1 MFRNKIFSQSLYG
14 VLDQGFSSLLLFGV
28 NLYLARLSLFNEIG
42 ILALVISSIGIA
54 HVLQQAI
61 LERPMLIKKNI
72 LARNIVLSR
81 FLIVLLILVTN
92 ALYLYISS
100 SSFGLN
106 ILFLIP
112 WISLGLTQLSFNL
125 LRIYFYSIEEE
136 FKAFYMSLSSLII
149 IFFIIFLIHISDI
162 FRLSYIILIISLIK
176 SLIILYFLR
185 NIRTPELR
193 ELSVDT
199 SKKQY
204 FFLIII
210 SSSMF
215 IKQKLPILFLS
226 TYAFSI
232 VGIYEII
239 RTVTEILL
247 MPFRPLSQTL
257 LTYFSTNLKTKNRL
271 NIIFAFGGIG
281 FLLTSLFSLLIRYIF
296 EIFNIYDFYTLRI
309 NIALSLFIF
318 ASITIVPINSI
329 FLSTKRYKYEMVV
342 KVLPVI
348 LFSSVLYILKIYDV
362 EMIIIG
368 IAVTTWLELVIAIG
382 ILIYKKIN
390 NKDKEN
396 IIFI

>member
-1 MFRNKIFSQSLYG
+1 MLRNKIFSQSLYG

-72 LARNIVLSR
+72 LARNILLSR
-81 FLIVLLILVTN
+81 FLIVLLILVAN

-100 SSFGLN
+100 SSVGLN

-112 WISLGLTQLSFNL
+112 WISLGLTQLSFHL

-136 FKAFYMSLSSLII
+136 FRAFYMSLSSLII
-149 IFFIIFLIHISDI
+149 IFFLIFLIHILDI
-162 FRLSYIILIISLIK
+162 FRLSYIILIISFVK

-185 NIRTPELR
+185 NLRKPELK

-204 FFLIII
+204 LFLIII

-226 TYAFSI
+226 TYAFAI
-232 VGIYEII
+232 VGVYEII
-239 RTVTEILL
+239 RNITEILL
-247 MPFRPLSQTL
+247 MPLRPLSQTL
-257 LTYFSTNLKTKNRL
+257 LTYFSTNLETKNRL
-271 NIIFAFGGIG
+271 NIIFTFAGLG
-281 FLLTSLFSLLIRYIF
+281 FLLTSLFSLFIKYIF
-296 EIFNIYDFYTLRI
+296 ELFNIYDFYTLRV
-309 NIALSLFIF
+309 NIALSFFIF
-318 ASITIVPINSI
+318 ASIAIVPINSI

-342 KVLPVI
+342 KLLPVI
-348 LFSSVLYILKIYDV
+348 LFTSVLYILKIYDV
-362 EMIIIG
+362 ELIIIC
-368 IAVTTWLELVIAIG
+368 IAVTTWLELLIAIG

>member
-149 IFFIIFLIHISDI
+149 IFFIIFLIHISDV

-185 NIRTPELR
+185 NIRTPELT
-193 ELSVDT
+193 ELSIDT

-239 RTVTEILL
+239 RNVTEILL

-257 LTYFSTNLKTKNRL
+257 LTYFSTNLETKNRL

-281 FLLTSLFSLLIRYIF
+281 FLLTSIFSLLIRYIF

-348 LFSSVLYILKIYDV
+348 LFSSILYILKIYNV

-368 IAVTTWLELVIAIG
+368 IAVTTWLELLIAIG

>member
-1 MFRNKIFSQSLYG
+1 
-14 VLDQGFSSLLLFGV
+14 
-28 NLYLARLSLFNEIG
+28 
-42 ILALVISSIGIA
+42 
-54 HVLQQAI
+54 
-61 LERPMLIKKNI
+61 
-72 LARNIVLSR
+72 
-81 FLIVLLILVTN
+81 
-92 ALYLYISS
+92 
-100 SSFGLN
+100 
-106 ILFLIP
+106 
-112 WISLGLTQLSFNL
+112 
-125 LRIYFYSIEEE
+125 
-136 FKAFYMSLSSLII
+136 MSLSSLII
-149 IFFIIFLIHISDI
+149 IFFIIFLIHISDV

-239 RTVTEILL
+239 RNVTEILL

-257 LTYFSTNLKTKNRL
+257 LTYFSTNLETKNRL

-281 FLLTSLFSLLIRYIF
+281 FLLTSIFSLLIRYIF

-348 LFSSVLYILKIYDV
+348 LFSSILYILKIYNV

-368 IAVTTWLELVIAIG
+368 IAVTTWLELLIAIG

>member
-28 NLYLARLSLFNEIG
+28 NLYLARLSFFNEIG

-149 IFFIIFLIHISDI
+149 IFFIIFLIHISDV

-185 NIRTPELR
+185 NIRTPELT
-193 ELSVDT
+193 ELSIDT

-239 RTVTEILL
+239 RNVTEILL

-257 LTYFSTNLKTKNRL
+257 LTYFSTNLETKNRL

>member
-28 NLYLARLSLFNEIG
+28 NLYLARLSFFNEIG

-149 IFFIIFLIHISDI
+149 IFFIIFLIHISDV

-185 NIRTPELR
+185 NIRTPELT
-193 ELSVDT
+193 ELSIDT

-239 RTVTEILL
+239 RNVTEILL

-281 FLLTSLFSLLIRYIF
+281 FLLTSIFSLLIRYIF

>member
-112 WISLGLTQLSFNL
+112 LISLGLTQLSFNL

-149 IFFIIFLIHISDI
+149 IFFIIFLIHISDV

-185 NIRTPELR
+185 NIRTPELT
-193 ELSVDT
+193 ELSIDT

-239 RTVTEILL
+239 RNVTEILL

-257 LTYFSTNLKTKNRL
+257 LTYFSTNLETKNRL

-296 EIFNIYDFYTLRI
+296 EIFNIYDFYTLTI

-318 ASITIVPINSI
+318 ASITLVPINSI

-342 KVLPVI
+342 KLLPVI
-348 LFSSVLYILKIYDV
+348 LFSSILYILKIYNV

-368 IAVTTWLELVIAIG
+368 IAVTTWLELLIAIG

>member
-28 NLYLARLSLFNEIG
+28 NLYLARLSFFNEIG

-176 SLIILYFLR
+176 ALIILYFLR
-185 NIRTPELR
+185 NIRTPELT
-193 ELSVDT
+193 ELSIDT

-239 RTVTEILL
+239 RNVTEILL

-257 LTYFSTNLKTKNRL
+257 LTYFSTNLETKNRL

-281 FLLTSLFSLLIRYIF
+281 FLLTSIFSLLIRYIF
-296 EIFNIYDFYTLRI
+296 EIFNIYDFYTLTI

-318 ASITIVPINSI
+318 ASITLVPINSI

>member
-72 LARNIVLSR
+72 LTRNIVLSR

-149 IFFIIFLIHISDI
+149 IFFIIFLIHISDV

-185 NIRTPELR
+185 NIRTPELT
-193 ELSVDT
+193 ELSIDT

-281 FLLTSLFSLLIRYIF
+281 FLLTSIFSLLIRYIF

-348 LFSSVLYILKIYDV
+348 LFSSILYILKIYNV

-368 IAVTTWLELVIAIG
+368 IAVTTWLELLIAIG

>member
-149 IFFIIFLIHISDI
+149 IFFIIFLIHISDV

-185 NIRTPELR
+185 NIRTPELT
-193 ELSVDT
+193 ELSIDT

-239 RTVTEILL
+239 RNVTEILL

-257 LTYFSTNLKTKNRL
+257 LTYFSTNLETKNRL

-281 FLLTSLFSLLIRYIF
+281 FLLTSIFSLLIRYIF

>member
-149 IFFIIFLIHISDI
+149 IFFIIFLIHISDV

-185 NIRTPELR
+185 NIRTPELT
-193 ELSVDT
+193 ELSIDT

-239 RTVTEILL
+239 RNVTEILL

-257 LTYFSTNLKTKNRL
+257 LTYFSTNLETKNRL

>member
-72 LARNIVLSR
+72 LTRNIVLSR

-149 IFFIIFLIHISDI
+149 IFFIIFLIHISDV

-185 NIRTPELR
+185 NIRTPELT
-193 ELSVDT
+193 ELSIDT

-239 RTVTEILL
+239 RNVTEILL

-257 LTYFSTNLKTKNRL
+257 LTYFSTNLETKNRL

-348 LFSSVLYILKIYDV
+348 LFSSILYILKIYNV

-368 IAVTTWLELVIAIG
+368 IAVTTWLELLIAIG